1 MMVLSY
7 AQLEK
12 VCAEVPR
19 KCASPYSGDSVDRDR
34 NDMLRVFTRGDAE
47 GT

>member
-1 MMVLSY
+1 MVLSY

-19 KCASPYSGDSVDRDR
+19 KCASPCSGDGVDRDR
-34 NDMLRVFTRGDAE
+34 NDVLRVFTKGGAE